1 MYQRQPYEQPA
12 VTLLLVAA
20 IAKTWSAVTN
30 AWRALLAERARTYR
44 PEAHYMRG
52 PGPKWRAKHV
62 QIRNI
67 GDR

>member
-1 MYQRQPYEQPA
+1 MYRRQPYEQPA
-12 VTLLLVAA
+12 VTLLVVSAT
-20 IAKTWSAVTN
+20 AKTWSAVTN
-30 AWRALLAERARTYR
+30 AWRALLAERARAYR

-62 QIRNI
+62 RIRNN